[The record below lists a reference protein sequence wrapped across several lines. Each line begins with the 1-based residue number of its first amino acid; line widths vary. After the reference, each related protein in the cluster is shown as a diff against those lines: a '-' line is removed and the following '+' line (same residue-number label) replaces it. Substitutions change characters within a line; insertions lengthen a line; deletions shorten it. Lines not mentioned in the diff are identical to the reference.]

1 MKHWYQQRYRRLLVD
16 MHIPDWDARFLAQ
29 YDPHTL
35 VNAYERAGA
44 TSVMF
49 YCQSHVGLCY
59 FPTTTGKQHPALDGR
74 DLVTETLARL
84 REKNIAAVGYYSV
97 NYNDWAFWEYP
108 AWRTVP
114 AGDKSADSFSDSRY
128 GTLCLNHPDYRAF
141 VLAQLSEIV
150 EGRKFDGFFVDDSF
164 WSTVCVCAECRKKY
178 RAETGTEIPQTV
190 NWFDPAWC
198 RFQTTREQWL
208 SDYVG
213 VITAHLKQL
222 DPTLA
227 VYHNFGVAMG
237 HWAFGVPFES
247 SIHHDFLGGDLFGDP
262 IEQLMVSKWMTNL
275 TQNRPMEFMTSH
287 TIGVREHVQLKS
299 LEQQRLQAHAA
310 TLLSSAFLFIDW
322 INPDGTINPKIYDRI
337 GQVYNETAAYEP
349 YLGGEAVQDIAIYF
363 SYDAKVDFADNARPL
378 HDIDPWSENFRPP
391 HVRAIRG
398 VVRTLQR
405 AHLPFGIITSKQL
418 NELDRYKVII
428 LPNVL
433 RMNADE
439 VNAVREYVRRGG
451 AVYASRYTSLVETNG
466 VLHNDF
472 MLADVFGCQFDAD
485 DIGSMSYLKP
495 ARADVSEWIAPQ
507 DVVTLSNELVMF
519 GANKDKPDVKSLRI
533 QERASG
539 DVLGTLTLPYSNA
552 SSGTVFD
559 HHWSSIH
566 SSPPWQDTTHPT
578 LVYHMFG
585 EGRAIYSAADIE
597 SLDADAPQTLFT
609 QLIRRLLNHA
619 PSYSTDAP
627 PAVWM
632 NVQQQ
637 PEHNRLTVGF
647 LNYQAQLP
655 VIPIARFA
663 FSLQPPCGKKF
674 VTLQSLPDKTPVP
687 FACDEQGVLHA
698 QVNDLEMFALFAA
711 ETAPKREV

>member
-1 MKHWYQQRYRRLLVD
+1 
-16 MHIPDWDARFLAQ
+16 MHIPEWDARFLAQ
-29 YDPHTL
+29 YDPRTL
-35 VNAYERAGA
+35 ADAYERAGA

-59 FPTTTGKQHPALDGR
+59 FPTKTGKQHPALNGR
-74 DLVTETLARL
+74 DIVTETLTLL

-114 AGDKSADSFSDSRY
+114 AGDKAADSLSHSRY
-128 GTLCLNHPDYRAF
+128 GTLCLNQPVYRAF
-141 VLAQLSEIV
+141 VLAQLNEIV

-178 RAETGTEIPQTV
+178 RAEAGVEIPQTV
-190 NWFDPAWC
+190 DWFDPAWC
-198 RFQTTREQWL
+198 HFQTTREQWL

-213 VITAHLKQL
+213 EITAHLKQL
-222 DPTLA
+222 DPTLS
-227 VYHNFGVAMG
+227 VHHNFGVAMG
-237 HWAFGVPFES
+237 HWSFGVPFES
-247 SIHHDFLGGDLFGDP
+247 SVHHDFLGGDLFGDP

-299 LEQQRLQAHAA
+299 LEQLRLQAHAA

-322 INPDGTINPKIYDRI
+322 INPDGTINSKIYDRI
-337 GQVYNETAAYEP
+337 GHVYSETCTYEP

-363 SYDAKVDFADNARPL
+363 SYDAKVDFADNGRAL
-378 HDIDPWSENFRPP
+378 SDINPWSENFRPP

-398 VVRTLQR
+398 VVRALQR

-433 RMNADE
+433 RMNVGE
-439 VNAVREYVRRGG
+439 VNALREYVRCGG
-451 AVYASRYTSLVETNG
+451 AVYASRYSSLIETSG
-466 VLHNDF
+466 VMHSDF
-472 MLADVFGCQFDAD
+472 MLADVFGCHFDAD
-485 DIGSMSYLKP
+485 DIGSTSYLKP
-495 ARADVSEWIAPQ
+495 ARADVGEWIAPQ
-507 DVVTLSNELVMF
+507 NVVTLSNELVMF
-519 GANKDKPDVKSLRI
+519 GPNKDKPDVKPLRL
-533 QERASG
+533 QERG
-539 DVLGTLTLPYSNA
+539 DGEVMGTLTLPYSNE

-566 SSPPWQDTTHPT
+566 SSPPWQDTAHPA
-578 LVYHMFG
+578 LVYHLFG
-585 EGRAIYSAADIE
+585 QGSAIYSAADIE
-597 SLDADAPQTLFT
+597 SLDADVPQTLFT
-609 QLIRRLLNHA
+609 HLIQQLLQHA

-637 PEHNRLTVGF
+637 LEQNRLTVGF

-655 VIPIARFA
+655 VIPIQRFA
-663 FSLQPPCGKKF
+663 FTLQPQRAQKF
-674 VTLQSLPDKTPVP
+674 VALKSLPNEQLVP
-687 FACDEQGVLHA
+687 FAVNDQGVLSA
-698 QVNDLEMFALFAA
+698 QVNDLELFALFAA
-711 ETAPKREV
+711 ETAPESEFR